1 MAITITRTIEET
13 PAVYGAS
20 TGVAVKFGYGT
31 LTNVLNKIG
40 TADDGVI
47 YFGYDEAKS
56 TGAIVSRGKLVSSKI
71 LDITTTD
78 AVTEEGGSVTK
89 EAQIVISYIATDKT
103 VKTLEIP
110 VSADGKLKELTD
122 KIDAL
127 KTLVGTK
134 TDTKET
140 DTVFGA
146 IAKEADRAT
155 TKENAISDLLGTKD
169 DDKTKETAFGKIKFE
184 ADRAVTAETG
194 LSNRIKTLEDKK
206 YTTVTPKTDGH
217 VRVAVNANNVVTVT
231 ENDIAS
237 AQLLGTA
244 TDGSTAN
251 TAFGKIAAEAD
262 RATKAET
269 GLSNRIKTL
278 EDKKYTT
285 VTPKTD
291 GHVRVAV
298 NANNVVTVTENDIA
312 SAQLL
317 GTATDGSTA
326 NTAFGKIAA
335 EADRA
340 TKAEGG
346 LNTRVTSIETLIT
359 SDNNGTINKVSEVV
373 NWFKGVEEGEGGAKL
388 LADVAANKTAIGTK
402 SVENSSTIYERIEG
416 LEAKKHTVSNA
427 VVETGKYVSGVHVN
441 ENGEL
446 TIDRGELTATNIKAT
461 AINAGDATV
470 AVEGTNVS
478 AQITSLAKSIKA
490 ASNAANAAIGAL
502 DVTDT
507 AVTGQYVSAVSETDG
522 KIKVTRANLPTLSV
536 KAGSGQFA
544 AVNNHE
550 VEIKTTALNTV
561 GLTKTSAGKWQA
573 GTVDAKSTGLAT
585 AADVAAEIVSDEEV
599 IATALNDHETRL
611 KTVEGKEI
619 TVSSAKSDVAISVA
633 EVKDGSNVVTTA
645 ATNFNVTNGKV
656 TFTIHNGDKAVAE
669 TITAYTED
677 TVKALVE
684 LYAKEKARA
693 EAAEAELN
701 KKLTWIDV

>member
-1 MAITITRTIEET
+1 MAITIQKSKIN
-13 PAVYGAS
+13 GAPVIFGADAD
-20 TGVAVKFGYGT
+20 TAKGVEVKFGYGT
-31 LTNVLNKIG
+31 LENVLAKIG

-47 YFGYDEAKS
+47 YFGYDDAKS

-71 LDITTTD
+71 LDITTTPVVKGED
-78 AVTEEGGSVTK
+78 DSVTK

-110 VSADGKLKELTD
+110 VSASAQLKSLGDRLT
-122 KIDAL
+122 AVEN
-127 KTLVGTK
+127 LVGTK
-134 TDTKET
+134 ADTKET

-146 IAKEADRAT
+146 IAKETARAT
-155 TKENAISDLLGTKD
+155 GAEKTISDLLGTKD
-169 DDKTKETAFGKIKFE
+169 DDKTKETAFGKIAAE
-184 ADRAVTAETG
+184 ASRAADAETG

-206 YTTVTPKTDGH
+206 YTTVTPKADGH
-217 VRVAVNANNVVTVT
+217 VKVAVDENNVVTVT
-231 ENDIAS
+231 ED
-237 AQLLGTA
+237 
-244 TDGSTAN
+244 
-251 TAFGKIAAEAD
+251 
-262 RATKAET
+262 
-269 GLSNRIKTL
+269 
-278 EDKKYTT
+278 
-285 VTPKTD
+285 
-291 GHVRVAV
+291 
-298 NANNVVTVTENDIA
+298 DIA

-340 TKAEGG
+340 TKAEGS

-359 SDNNGTINKVSEVV
+359 SDKDGTINKVSEVID
-373 NWFKGVEEGEGGAKL
+373 WFKGVEEGEGGAKL

-402 SVENSSTIYERIEG
+402 TVENTNSIYKRIED
-416 LEAKKHTVSNA
+416 LEAKKHTVSDVTA
-427 VVETGKYVSGVHVN
+427 TTGKYVSGVKVDDT
-441 ENGEL
+441 GAL
-446 TIDRGELTATNIKAT
+446 TIKETELTAAGVAAT
-461 AINAGDATV
+461 PITAGDETV
-470 AVEGTNVS
+470 AVEGDKVS
-478 AQITSLAKSIKA
+478 TQIANLAKSIKA
-490 ASNAANAAIGAL
+490 TAKTADDAIKAL

-507 AVTGQYVSAVSETDG
+507 AVDGKYVSAVSETDG
-522 KIKVTRANLPTLSV
+522 KITVTRADLPTLSV
-536 KAGSGQFA
+536 KTGSEQFA

-561 GLTKTSAGKWQA
+561 GLIKDADSGKWKA
-573 GTVDAKSTGLAT
+573 GAVDATSTGLAT

-599 IATALNDHETRL
+599 IATALNDHENRL

-633 EVKDGSNVVTTA
+633 EVKDSSNVVTTA

-693 EAAEAELN
+693 EAAEA
-701 KKLTWIDV
+701 KLDVRLSWIEVGNSTK

>member
-1 MAITITRTIEET
+1 MAITIQKSKIN
-13 PAVYGAS
+13 GAPVIFGADAD
-20 TGVAVKFGYGT
+20 TAKGVEVKFGYGT
-31 LTNVLNKIG
+31 LENVLAKIG

-71 LDITTTD
+71 LDIATTA
-78 AVTEEGGSVTK
+78 AVTGEGGSVEK

-110 VSADGKLKELTD
+110 VSASAQLKSLGDRLT
-122 KIDAL
+122 AVE
-127 KTLVGTK
+127 TLVGTK
-134 TDTKET
+134 ADTKET

-146 IAKEADRAT
+146 IAKEVDRAT
-155 TKENAISDLLGTKD
+155 KKETAISDLLGTKD

-184 ADRAVTAETG
+184 ADRAVNAETG

-217 VRVAVNANNVVTVT
+217 VKVAVSADNVVTVT
-231 ENDIAS
+231 EDDIAS

-244 TDGSTAN
+244 
-251 TAFGKIAAEAD
+251 
-262 RATKAET
+262 
-269 GLSNRIKTL
+269 
-278 EDKKYTT
+278 
-285 VTPKTD
+285 
-291 GHVRVAV
+291 
-298 NANNVVTVTENDIA
+298 NDV
-312 SAQLL
+312 
-317 GTATDGSTA
+317 STA

-340 TKAEGG
+340 TKAEGS
-346 LNTRVTSIETLIT
+346 LNTRVTSIETLIGDAEN
-359 SDNNGTINKVSEVV
+359 SDADSVINKVTEVID
-373 NWFKGVEEGEGGAKL
+373 WFKDVSETEKGATL
-388 LADVAANKTAIGTK
+388 ISDVAANKAAIGTK
-402 SVENSSTIYERIEG
+402 TVENSNSIYKRIED
-416 LEAKKHTVSNA
+416 LEAKKHTVSDVTA
-427 VVETGKYVSGVHVN
+427 TTGKYVSGVKVDDT
-441 ENGEL
+441 GAL
-446 TIDRGELTATNIKAT
+446 TIKETELTAAGVAAT
-461 AINAGDATV
+461 SITAGDETV
-470 AVEGTNVS
+470 AVEGDKVS
-478 AQITSLAKSIKA
+478 TQIASLAKSIKA
-490 ASNAANAAIGAL
+490 AAKTADDAIKAL

-507 AVTGQYVSAVSETDG
+507 AVDGKYVSAVSETDG
-522 KIKVTRANLPTLSV
+522 KITVTRADLPTLSV
-536 KAGSGQFA
+536 KEGSGQFA

-561 GLTKTSAGKWQA
+561 GLTKTEAGKWQA
-573 GTVDAKSTGLAT
+573 GTADAKSTGLAT

-693 EAAEAELN
+693 EAAEA
-701 KKLTWIDV
+701 KLDVRLSWIEVGNSTK

>member
-1 MAITITRTIEET
+1 MAITITRTMDET

-31 LTNVLNKIG
+31 LTNVLAKIG

-71 LDITTTD
+71 LDITTTA
-78 AVTEEGGSVTK
+78 AVTGEGGKVTQ
-89 EAQIVISYIATDKT
+89 EAKIVISYIDADKT

-110 VSADGKLKELTD
+110 VSADGKLKELAD

-134 TDTKET
+134 ADTKET

-146 IAKEADRAT
+146 IAKEADRAAGAEKT
-155 TKENAISDLLGTKD
+155 ISDLLGTKN
-169 DDKTKETAFGKIKFE
+169 DDKTKETAFGKVAAE
-184 ADRAVTAETG
+184 AARATDAETG

-217 VRVAVNANNVVTVT
+217 VRVQVSADNVVTVT

-237 AQLLGTA
+237 AQLLGT
-244 TDGSTAN
+244 T
-251 TAFGKIAAEAD
+251 
-262 RATKAET
+262 
-269 GLSNRIKTL
+269 
-278 EDKKYTT
+278 
-285 VTPKTD
+285 
-291 GHVRVAV
+291 
-298 NANNVVTVTENDIA
+298 
-312 SAQLL
+312 
-317 GTATDGSTA
+317 TDGSTA

-346 LNTRVTSIETLIT
+346 LNNRVTSIETLIT
-359 SDNNGTINKVSEVV
+359 SDKNGTINKVSEVI
-373 NWFKGVEEGEGGAKL
+373 NWFKGVAEGEGGAKL
-388 LADVAANKTAIGTK
+388 LQDVAGNKAAIGTK
-402 SVENSSTIYERIEG
+402 TVENTNSIYKRIED
-416 LEAKKHTVSNA
+416 LEAKKHTVSDKTA
-427 VVETGKYVSGVHVN
+427 ATGNYVSGVKVDA
-441 ENGEL
+441 NGAL
-446 TIDRGELTATNIKAT
+446 TIKETSLTAAGVAAT
-461 AINAGDATV
+461 PITAGDTTV
-470 AVEGTNVS
+470 AVTGAKVS
-478 AQITSLAKSIKA
+478 DQITSLAKSIKS
-490 ASNAANAAIGAL
+490 ASTNANSAITDAINKL
-502 DVTDT
+502 DVTDA
-507 AVTGQYVSAVSETDG
+507 AVVGQYVSAVSETNG
-522 KIKVTRANLPTLSV
+522 KINVTRANLPKLSV
-536 KAGSGQFA
+536 KTGSGQFA

-573 GTVDAKSTGLAT
+573 GTVDAQSTGLAT

-611 KTVEGKEI
+611 HTVETKAI
-619 TVSSAKSDVAISVA
+619 TVSSAKSNVAISGT
-633 EVKDGSNVVTTA
+633 D
-645 ATNFNVTNGKV
+645 FNVTNGKV
-656 TFTIHNGDKAVAE
+656 TFTIHNGDKAVAQ
-669 TITAYTED
+669 TITAYTEE
-677 TVKALVE
+677 TVKALVD

-693 EAAEAELN
+693 EKAEDELN

>member
-1 MAITITRTIEET
+1 MAITIQKSKIN
-13 PAVYGAS
+13 GAPVIFGADAD
-20 TGVAVKFGYGT
+20 TAKGVEVKFGYGT
-31 LTNVLNKIG
+31 LENVLAKIG

-47 YFGYDEAKS
+47 YFGYDDAKS

-71 LDITTTD
+71 LDITTTPVVKGED
-78 AVTEEGGSVTK
+78 DSVTK

-110 VSADGKLKELTD
+110 VSASAQLKSLADRLT
-122 KIDAL
+122 AVE
-127 KTLVGTK
+127 TLVGTK
-134 TDTKET
+134 ADTKET

-146 IAKEADRAT
+146 IAKEAARAAGAEKT
-155 TKENAISDLLGTKD
+155 ISDLLGTKD
-169 DDKTKETAFGKIKFE
+169 DDKTKETAFGKVAFE

-217 VRVAVNANNVVTVT
+217 VKVEVSADNVVTVT
-231 ENDIAS
+231 EDDIAS
-237 AQLLGTA
+237 AALLGTA
-244 TDGSTAN
+244 TDA
-251 TAFGKIAAEAD
+251 
-262 RATKAET
+262 
-269 GLSNRIKTL
+269 
-278 EDKKYTT
+278 
-285 VTPKTD
+285 
-291 GHVRVAV
+291 
-298 NANNVVTVTENDIA
+298 
-312 SAQLL
+312 
-317 GTATDGSTA
+317 STA

-340 TKAEGG
+340 TKAEGS
-346 LNTRVTSIETLIT
+346 LDTRVTNIETLIGDAENPDT
-359 SDNNGTINKVSEVV
+359 DSVINKVTEVID
-373 NWFKGVEEGEGGAKL
+373 WFKDVSETEKGATL
-388 LADVAANKTAIGTK
+388 ISDVAANKAAIGTK
-402 SVENSSTIYERIEG
+402 TVENNNSIYKRIED
-416 LEAKKHTVSNA
+416 LEAKKHKVSDVTA
-427 VVETGKYVSGVHVN
+427 DTGKYVSGVHVS
-441 ENGEL
+441 EDGAL
-446 TIDRGELTATNIKAT
+446 TIDQTELAATNINAT
-461 AINAGDATV
+461 AIGAGDETV
-470 AVEGTNVS
+470 AVEGDKVS
-478 AQITSLAKSIKA
+478 TQIASLAKSIKA
-490 ASNAANAAIGAL
+490 AAKTADDAIKAL

-507 AVTGQYVSAVSETDG
+507 AVAGQYVSAVSETDG
-522 KIKVTRANLPTLSV
+522 KITVTRADLPTLSV
-536 KAGSGQFA
+536 KTGSEQFA

-561 GLTKTSAGKWQA
+561 GLIKDADSGKWKP
-573 GTVDAKSTGLAT
+573 GTADVQSTGLAT

-599 IATALNDHETRL
+599 IATALNDHENRL

-693 EAAEAELN
+693 EAAEAELDVRLSWIEVGN
-701 KKLTWIDV
+701 KG

>member
-1 MAITITRTIEET
+1 MAITIQKSKIN
-13 PAVYGAS
+13 GAPVIFGADAD
-20 TGVAVKFGYGT
+20 TAKGVEVKFGYGT
-31 LTNVLNKIG
+31 LENVLAKVG

-71 LDITTTD
+71 LDITTTP
-78 AVTEEGGSVTK
+78 VVKGEGGSVTQ
-89 EAQIVISYIATDKT
+89 EAKIVISYIDTDKT

-134 TDTKET
+134 ADTKET

-146 IAKEADRAT
+146 IAFEADRAT
-155 TKENAISDLLGTKD
+155 TKETAISDLLGTKD
-169 DDKTKETAFGKIKFE
+169 DDKTKETAFGKVAFE

-206 YTTVTPKTDGH
+206 YTTVNPKADGH
-217 VRVAVNANNVVTVT
+217 VKVEVTSNNVVTVT
-231 ENDIAS
+231 EDDIAS
-237 AQLLGTA
+237 AA
-244 TDGSTAN
+244 
-251 TAFGKIAAEAD
+251 
-262 RATKAET
+262 
-269 GLSNRIKTL
+269 
-278 EDKKYTT
+278 
-285 VTPKTD
+285 
-291 GHVRVAV
+291 
-298 NANNVVTVTENDIA
+298 
-312 SAQLL
+312 LL

-340 TKAEGG
+340 TKAEGS

-359 SDNNGTINKVSEVV
+359 SDKDGTINKVSEVID
-373 NWFKGVEEGEGGAKL
+373 WFKDVSETEKGATL
-388 LADVAANKTAIGTK
+388 ISDVAANKAAIGTK
-402 SVENSSTIYERIEG
+402 TVENTNSIYKRIED
-416 LEAKKHTVSNA
+416 LEAKKHTVSDVTA
-427 VVETGKYVSGVHVN
+427 ATGKYVSGVKVD
-441 ENGEL
+441 ETGAL
-446 TIDRGELTATNIKAT
+446 TIKETELTAAGVAAT
-461 AINAGDATV
+461 PITAGNETV
-470 AVEGTNVS
+470 AVEGDKVS
-478 AQITSLAKSIKA
+478 TQIANLAKSIKA
-490 ASNAANAAIGAL
+490 AAKTADDAIKAL
-502 DVTDT
+502 DVEDT
-507 AVTGQYVSAVSETDG
+507 AVVGQYVSAVSETDG
-522 KIKVTRANLPTLSV
+522 KITVTRADLPTLSV
-536 KAGSGQFA
+536 KTGSEQFA

-561 GLTKTSAGKWQA
+561 GLTKTEAGKWQA
-573 GTVDAKSTGLAT
+573 GTADVASTGLAT

-599 IATALNDHETRL
+599 IATALNDHENRL

-619 TVSSAKSDVAISVA
+619 TVSSAKSNVAISVA

-693 EAAEAELN
+693 EAAEAELDVR
-701 KKLTWIDV
+701 LSWIEVGNHPTE

>member
-1 MAITITRTIEET
+1 MAITIQKSKIN
-13 PAVYGAS
+13 GAPVIFGADAD
-20 TGVAVKFGYGT
+20 TAKGVEVKFGYGT
-31 LTNVLNKIG
+31 LENVLTKIG

-47 YFGYDEAKS
+47 YFGYDDAKS

-71 LDITTTD
+71 LDITTTPVVKGED
-78 AVTEEGGSVTK
+78 DSVTT
-89 EAQIVISYIATDKT
+89 EAKIVISYIDTDKT

-110 VSADGKLKELTD
+110 VSADGKLKELAD

-217 VRVAVNANNVVTVT
+217 VKVAVSADNVVTVT
-231 ENDIAS
+231 EDDIAS
-237 AQLLGTA
+237 AALLGTA
-244 TDGSTAN
+244 
-251 TAFGKIAAEAD
+251 
-262 RATKAET
+262 
-269 GLSNRIKTL
+269 
-278 EDKKYTT
+278 
-285 VTPKTD
+285 
-291 GHVRVAV
+291 
-298 NANNVVTVTENDIA
+298 NDV
-312 SAQLL
+312 
-317 GTATDGSTA
+317 STA

-346 LNTRVTSIETLIT
+346 LDTRVTSIETLIT
-359 SDNNGTINKVSEVV
+359 SDKNGTINKVSEVID
-373 NWFKGVEEGEGGAKL
+373 WFKGVAEGEGGAKL
-388 LADVAANKTAIGTK
+388 LADVAANKTAIGTQT
-402 SVENSSTIYERIEG
+402 VDGTAGTGIYKRIED
-416 LEAKKHTVSNA
+416 LEAKKHTVSDVTA
-427 VVETGKYVSGVHVN
+427 TTGKYVSGVKVD
-441 ENGEL
+441 ETGAL
-446 TIDRGELTATNIKAT
+446 TIKETELTAAGVAAT
-461 AINAGDATV
+461 PITAGDETV
-470 AVEGTNVS
+470 AVDGDKVS
-478 AQITSLAKSIKA
+478 TQIANLAKSIKA
-490 ASNAANAAIGAL
+490 AAKTADDAIKAL

-507 AVTGQYVSAVSETDG
+507 AVIGQYVSAVSETDG
-522 KIKVTRANLPTLSV
+522 KITVTRADLPTLSV
-536 KAGSGQFA
+536 KTGSEQFA

-561 GLTKTSAGKWQA
+561 GLTKTEAGKWQA
-573 GTVDAKSTGLAT
+573 GTADAQSTGLAT

-599 IATALNDHETRL
+599 IATALNDHENRL

-633 EVKDGSNVVTTA
+633 EVKDSSNVVTTA

-656 TFTIHNGDKAVAE
+656 TFTIHNGDKAVEE

-693 EAAEAELN
+693 EAAEAELDVR
-701 KKLTWIDV
+701 LSWIEVGNSTK

>member
-1 MAITITRTIEET
+1 MAITIQKSKIN
-13 PAVYGAS
+13 GAPVIFGADAD
-20 TGVAVKFGYGT
+20 TAKGVEVKFGYGT
-31 LTNVLNKIG
+31 LENVLAKIG

-71 LDITTTD
+71 LDITTTA
-78 AVTEEGGSVTK
+78 AVTGEGGSVTK
-89 EAQIVISYIATDKT
+89 EAQIVISYIDTDKT

-134 TDTKET
+134 ADTKDT

-155 TKENAISDLLGTKD
+155 TKENAISDLLGTKN
-169 DDKTKETAFGKIKFE
+169 DDKTKETAFGKVAFE

-217 VRVAVNANNVVTVT
+217 VKVEVSADNVVTVT
-231 ENDIAS
+231 EDDIAS
-237 AQLLGTA
+237 AALLGTA
-244 TDGSTAN
+244 TDA
-251 TAFGKIAAEAD
+251 
-262 RATKAET
+262 
-269 GLSNRIKTL
+269 
-278 EDKKYTT
+278 
-285 VTPKTD
+285 
-291 GHVRVAV
+291 
-298 NANNVVTVTENDIA
+298 
-312 SAQLL
+312 
-317 GTATDGSTA
+317 STA

-340 TKAEGG
+340 TKAEGS
-346 LNTRVTSIETLIT
+346 LNTRVTNIETLIGDAEN
-359 SDNNGTINKVSEVV
+359 SDADSVINKVTEVID
-373 NWFKGVEEGEGGAKL
+373 WFKDVSETEKGATL
-388 LADVAANKTAIGTK
+388 ISDVAANKAAIGTK
-402 SVENSSTIYERIEG
+402 TVENTNSIYKRIED
-416 LEAKKHTVSNA
+416 LEAKKHKVSDVTA
-427 VVETGKYVSGVHVN
+427 ATGKYVSGVKVDDT
-441 ENGEL
+441 GAL
-446 TIDRGELTATNIKAT
+446 TIKETELTAAGVAAT
-461 AINAGDATV
+461 AINAGDETV
-470 AVEGTNVS
+470 AVEGDKVS
-478 AQITSLAKSIKA
+478 TQIASLAKSIKA
-490 ASNAANAAIGAL
+490 AAKTADDAIKAL

-507 AVTGQYVSAVSETDG
+507 AVDGKYVSAVSETDG
-522 KIKVTRANLPTLSV
+522 KITVTRADLPTLSV
-536 KAGSGQFA
+536 KAGSEQFA

-561 GLTKTSAGKWQA
+561 GLIKTEAGKWQA
-573 GTVDAKSTGLAT
+573 GAVDAQSTGLAT

-599 IATALNDHETRL
+599 IATALNDHENRL

-693 EAAEAELN
+693 EAAEAELD
-701 KKLTWIDV
+701 KRLSWIEVGK

>member
-1 MAITITRTIEET
+1 MAITIQKSKIN
-13 PAVYGAS
+13 GAPVVFGADAD
-20 TGVAVKFGYGT
+20 TAKGVEVKFGYGT
-31 LTNVLNKIG
+31 LENVLAKVG

-47 YFGYDEAKS
+47 YFGYDETKS

-71 LDITTTD
+71 LDITTTA
-78 AVTEEGGSVTK
+78 AVEEGGSVTK
-89 EAQIVISYIATDKT
+89 EAQIVISYIDTDKT

-110 VSADGKLKELTD
+110 VSVSAQLKSLGDRLT
-122 KIDAL
+122 AVE
-127 KTLVGTK
+127 TLVGTK
-134 TDTKET
+134 ADTKET

-146 IAKEADRAT
+146 IAKETARAT
-155 TKENAISDLLGTKD
+155 GAEKTISDLLGTKD
-169 DDKTKETAFGKIKFE
+169 DDKTKETAFGKIAAE
-184 ADRAVTAETG
+184 ASRATDAETG

-217 VRVAVNANNVVTVT
+217 VKVEVSADNLVTVT
-231 ENDIAS
+231 EDDIAS

-244 TDGSTAN
+244 
-251 TAFGKIAAEAD
+251 
-262 RATKAET
+262 
-269 GLSNRIKTL
+269 
-278 EDKKYTT
+278 
-285 VTPKTD
+285 
-291 GHVRVAV
+291 
-298 NANNVVTVTENDIA
+298 NDV
-312 SAQLL
+312 
-317 GTATDGSTA
+317 STA

-346 LNTRVTSIETLIT
+346 LNTRVTNIETLIGDAEN
-359 SDNNGTINKVSEVV
+359 SDTDSVINKVTEVID
-373 NWFKGVEEGEGGAKL
+373 WFKDVSETEKGATL
-388 LADVAANKTAIGTK
+388 ISDVAANKAAIGTK
-402 SVENSSTIYERIEG
+402 SVENTNSIYKRIED
-416 LEAKKHTVSNA
+416 LEAKKHKVSDVTA
-427 VVETGKYVSGVHVN
+427 ATGKYVSGVKVD
-441 ENGEL
+441 ETGAL
-446 TIDRGELTATNIKAT
+446 TIKETALTAAGVAAT
-461 AINAGDATV
+461 PITAGNETV
-470 AVEGTNVS
+470 AVEGDKVS
-478 AQITSLAKSIKA
+478 TQIANLAKSIKA
-490 ASNAANAAIGAL
+490 AAKTADDAIKAL

-507 AVTGQYVSAVSETDG
+507 AVVGQYVSAVSETDG
-522 KIKVTRANLPTLSV
+522 KITVTRADLPTLSV
-536 KAGSGQFA
+536 KTGSEQFA

-561 GLTKTSAGKWQA
+561 GLTKTEAGKWQA
-573 GTVDAKSTGLAT
+573 GTADVQSTGLAT

-599 IATALNDHETRL
+599 IATALNDHENRL

-693 EAAEAELN
+693 EAAEAKLDVRLSWIEVGN
-701 KKLTWIDV
+701 KG

>member
-1 MAITITRTIEET
+1 MAITITRTIDET

-31 LTNVLNKIG
+31 LTNVLAKIG
-40 TADDGVI
+40 AADDGVI

-71 LDITTTD
+71 LDITTTA
-78 AVTEEGGSVTK
+78 AVTGGDGSVTK

-110 VSADGKLKELTD
+110 VSASAQLKSLANRLTVVE
-122 KIDAL
+122 
-127 KTLVGTK
+127 TLVGNANDSSTAN
-134 TDTKET
+134 TA
-140 DTVFGA
+140 FGK
-146 IAKEADRAT
+146 IAAEKDRAT
-155 TKENAISDLLGTKD
+155 KAEKTISDLLGTAAD
-169 DDKTKETAFGKIKFE
+169 GSTANTAFGKIAAE
-184 ADRAVTAETG
+184 RVRATDAETG

-231 ENDIAS
+231 EDDIAS
-237 AQLLGTA
+237 ATLLG
-244 TDGSTAN
+244 
-251 TAFGKIAAEAD
+251 K
-262 RATKAET
+262 
-269 GLSNRIKTL
+269 
-278 EDKKYTT
+278 
-285 VTPKTD
+285 
-291 GHVRVAV
+291 
-298 NANNVVTVTENDIA
+298 
-312 SAQLL
+312 
-317 GTATDGSTA
+317 ATDGSTA

-359 SDNNGTINKVSEVV
+359 SDKDGTINKVSEVV

-402 SVENSSTIYERIEG
+402 NVENTNSIYKRIED
-416 LEAKKHTVSNA
+416 LEAKKHTESNA
-427 VVETGKYVSGVHVN
+427 VVVPGKFVSGVHVN
-441 ENGEL
+441 ENGAL
-446 TIDRGELTATNIKAT
+446 TIDQEELAATNIKAT

-490 ASNAANAAIGAL
+490 TSNAANAAIGAL

-507 AVTGQYVSAVSETDG
+507 AVDGQYVSAVSETDG

-536 KAGSGQFA
+536 KTGSGQFA

-585 AADVAAEIVSDEEV
+585 AADVAAKIVSDEEV

-611 KTVEGKEI
+611 HTVETKAI
-619 TVSSAKSDVAISVA
+619 TVSSAKSNVAISVA
-633 EVKDGSNVVTTA
+633 EVKDSSNVVTTA

-656 TFTIHNGDKAVAE
+656 TFTIHNGDKAVAQ

>member
-1 MAITITRTIEET
+1 MAITIQKSKIN
-13 PAVYGAS
+13 GAPVIFGADADNAK
-20 TGVAVKFGYGT
+20 GVEVKFGYGT
-31 LTNVLNKIG
+31 LENVLAKIG

-71 LDITTTD
+71 LDITTTA
-78 AVTEEGGSVTK
+78 AVTGEGGSVTK
-89 EAQIVISYIATDKT
+89 EAQIVISYIDTDKT

-110 VSADGKLKELTD
+110 VSASAQLKSLGDRLT
-122 KIDAL
+122 AVE
-127 KTLVGTK
+127 TLVGTK
-134 TDTKET
+134 ADTKET

-155 TKENAISDLLGTKD
+155 SAEKTISDLLGTKN
-169 DDKTKETAFGKIKFE
+169 DDKTKETAFGKIAAE
-184 ADRAVTAETG
+184 ASRATDAETG

-206 YTTVTPKTDGH
+206 YTTVNTKTDGH
-217 VRVAVNANNVVTVT
+217 VKVAVDANNVVTVT
-231 ENDIAS
+231 EEDIAS

-262 RATKAET
+262 RATKAE
-269 GLSNRIKTL
+269 S
-278 EDKKYTT
+278 
-285 VTPKTD
+285 
-291 GHVRVAV
+291 
-298 NANNVVTVTENDIA
+298 
-312 SAQLL
+312 
-317 GTATDGSTA
+317 
-326 NTAFGKIAA
+326 
-335 EADRA
+335 
-340 TKAEGG
+340 G

-359 SDNNGTINKVSEVV
+359 SDNNGTINKVSEVID
-373 NWFKGVEEGEGGAKL
+373 WFKGVEEGEGGAKL
-388 LADVAANKTAIGTK
+388 LADVAANKAAIGTQT
-402 SVENSSTIYERIEG
+402 VENDKSIYKRIED
-416 LEAKKHTVSNA
+416 LEAKKHTVSDVTA
-427 VVETGKYVSGVHVN
+427 VTGKYVSGVKVD
-441 ENGEL
+441 ETGAL
-446 TIDRGELTATNIKAT
+446 TIKETELTAAGVAAT
-461 AINAGDATV
+461 PITAGNETV
-470 AVEGTNVS
+470 AVEGDKVS
-478 AQITSLAKSIKA
+478 TQIANLAKSIKA
-490 ASNAANAAIGAL
+490 ATKTADDAIKAL

-522 KIKVTRANLPTLSV
+522 KITVTRADLPTLSV
-536 KAGSGQFA
+536 KTGSEQFA

-561 GLTKTSAGKWQA
+561 GLTKTEAGKWQA
-573 GTVDAKSTGLAT
+573 GTADAKSTGLAT
-585 AADVAAEIVSDEEV
+585 AADVAVEIVSDEEV
-599 IATALNDHETRL
+599 IAAALNDHENRL

-633 EVKDGSNVVTTA
+633 EVKDSSNVVTTA

-693 EAAEAELN
+693 EAAEAELDVRLSWIEVGN
-701 KKLTWIDV
+701 KG

>member
-1 MAITITRTIEET
+1 MAITITRTIDET

-20 TGVAVKFGYGT
+20 ERVAVKFGYGT
-31 LTNVLNKIG
+31 LTNVLAKIG

-71 LDITTTD
+71 LDITTTA
-78 AVTEEGGSVTK
+78 AVTGEGGSVTK
-89 EAQIVISYIATDKT
+89 EAQIVISYIDTDKT

-110 VSADGKLKELTD
+110 ASASAQLKSLTD
-122 KIDAL
+122 RLTAVE
-127 KTLVGTK
+127 TLVGTK
-134 TDTKET
+134 ADTKET

-146 IAKEADRAT
+146 IAKEAARAT
-155 TKENAISDLLGTKD
+155 GAEKTISDLLGTKD
-169 DDKTKETAFGKIKFE
+169 DAKTKETAFGKIAAE
-184 ADRAVTAETG
+184 ASRATDAETG

-217 VRVAVNANNVVTVT
+217 VKVEVSADNVVTVT
-231 ENDIAS
+231 EDDIAS
-237 AQLLGTA
+237 AALLGTA
-244 TDGSTAN
+244 
-251 TAFGKIAAEAD
+251 
-262 RATKAET
+262 
-269 GLSNRIKTL
+269 
-278 EDKKYTT
+278 
-285 VTPKTD
+285 
-291 GHVRVAV
+291 
-298 NANNVVTVTENDIA
+298 NDV
-312 SAQLL
+312 
-317 GTATDGSTA
+317 STA

-340 TKAEGG
+340 TKAEGR
-346 LNTRVTSIETLIT
+346 LNTRVTNIETLIGDAENPDT
-359 SDNNGTINKVSEVV
+359 DSVINKVTEVID
-373 NWFKGVEEGEGGAKL
+373 WFKDVSETEKGATL
-388 LADVAANKTAIGTK
+388 ISDVAANKAAIGTK
-402 SVENSSTIYERIEG
+402 TVENSNSIYKRIED
-416 LEAKKHTVSNA
+416 LEAKKHKVSDVTA
-427 VVETGKYVSGVHVN
+427 ATGKYVSGVKVD
-441 ENGEL
+441 ETGAL
-446 TIDRGELTATNIKAT
+446 TIKETALTAAGVAAT
-461 AINAGDATV
+461 AIDAGDETV

-478 AQITSLAKSIKA
+478 AQITSLAKSIKDA
-490 ASNAANAAIGAL
+490 AKTTDDAIKAL
-502 DVTDT
+502 DVEDT
-507 AVTGQYVSAVSETDG
+507 AVDGQYVSAVSETDG
-522 KIKVTRANLPTLSV
+522 KITVTRADLPTLSV
-536 KAGSGQFA
+536 KTGSEQFA

-561 GLTKTSAGKWQA
+561 GLTKTEAGKWQA
-573 GTVDAKSTGLAT
+573 GTADAKSTGLAT

-599 IATALNDHETRL
+599 IATALNDHENRL

-633 EVKDGSNVVTTA
+633 EVKDSSNVVTTA

>member
-1 MAITITRTIEET
+1 MAITIQKSKIN
-13 PAVYGAS
+13 GAPVIFGADAD
-20 TGVAVKFGYGT
+20 TAKGVEVKFGYGT
-31 LTNVLNKIG
+31 LQNVLAKIG

-71 LDITTTD
+71 LDITTTA
-78 AVTEEGGSVTK
+78 AVTGEGGKVTK
-89 EAQIVISYIATDKT
+89 EAQIVISYIDTDKT

-110 VSADGKLKELTD
+110 VSADGKLKVLAD

-134 TDTKET
+134 ADTKEN

-146 IAKEADRAT
+146 IAKEAARAT
-155 TKENAISDLLGTKD
+155 GAEKTISDLLGTKD
-169 DDKTKETAFGKIKFE
+169 DDKTKETAFGKIAAE
-184 ADRAVTAETG
+184 ASRASDAETG

-206 YTTVTPKTDGH
+206 YTTVTPKADGH
-217 VRVAVNANNVVTVT
+217 VKVEVSADNVVTVT
-231 ENDIAS
+231 EDDIAS
-237 AQLLGTA
+237 AALLGTA
-244 TDGSTAN
+244 TDA
-251 TAFGKIAAEAD
+251 
-262 RATKAET
+262 
-269 GLSNRIKTL
+269 
-278 EDKKYTT
+278 
-285 VTPKTD
+285 
-291 GHVRVAV
+291 
-298 NANNVVTVTENDIA
+298 
-312 SAQLL
+312 
-317 GTATDGSTA
+317 STA

-340 TKAEGG
+340 TKAEGS
-346 LNTRVTSIETLIT
+346 LDTRVTNIETLIGDAENPDT
-359 SDNNGTINKVSEVV
+359 DSVINKVTEVID
-373 NWFKGVEEGEGGAKL
+373 WFKDVSETEKGATL
-388 LADVAANKTAIGTK
+388 ISDVAANKAAIGTK
-402 SVENSSTIYERIEG
+402 TVENTNSIYKRIED
-416 LEAKKHTVSNA
+416 LEAKKHKVSDVTA
-427 VVETGKYVSGVHVN
+427 ATGKYVSGVKVD
-441 ENGEL
+441 ETGAL
-446 TIDRGELTATNIKAT
+446 TIKETALTADGVAAT
-461 AINAGDATV
+461 SISAGDETV
-470 AVEGTNVS
+470 AVDGDKVS
-478 AQITSLAKSIKA
+478 TQIANLAKSIKA
-490 ASNAANAAIGAL
+490 AAKTADDAIKAL
-502 DVTDT
+502 DVTDA
-507 AVTGQYVSAVSETDG
+507 AVDGQYVSAVSETDG
-522 KIKVTRANLPTLSV
+522 KITVTRADLPTLSV
-536 KAGSGQFA
+536 KTGSEQFA

-561 GLTKTSAGKWQA
+561 GLTKTGAGKWQA

-599 IATALNDHETRL
+599 IATALNDHENRL

-693 EAAEAELN
+693 EAAEAELDVRLSWIEVGN
-701 KKLTWIDV
+701 KG

>member
-1 MAITITRTIEET
+1 MAITIQKSKIN
-13 PAVYGAS
+13 GAPVIFGADAD
-20 TGVAVKFGYGT
+20 TAKGVEVKFGYGT
-31 LTNVLNKIG
+31 LQNVLAKIG

-71 LDITTTD
+71 LDITTTA
-78 AVTEEGGSVTK
+78 AVTGEGGKVTQ
-89 EAQIVISYIATDKT
+89 EAKIVISYIDTDKT

-110 VSADGKLKELTD
+110 VSASAQLKSLGDRLT
-122 KIDAL
+122 AVE
-127 KTLVGTK
+127 TLVGTK
-134 TDTKET
+134 ADTKET

-146 IAKEADRAT
+146 IAKEADRAAGAEKT
-155 TKENAISDLLGTKD
+155 ISDLLGTKN
-169 DDKTKETAFGKIKFE
+169 DDKTKETAFGKIAAE
-184 ADRAVTAETG
+184 ASRATDAETG

-217 VRVAVNANNVVTVT
+217 VKVEVSADNVVTVT
-231 ENDIAS
+231 EDDIAS
-237 AQLLGTA
+237 AALLGTA
-244 TDGSTAN
+244 TDA
-251 TAFGKIAAEAD
+251 
-262 RATKAET
+262 
-269 GLSNRIKTL
+269 
-278 EDKKYTT
+278 
-285 VTPKTD
+285 
-291 GHVRVAV
+291 
-298 NANNVVTVTENDIA
+298 
-312 SAQLL
+312 
-317 GTATDGSTA
+317 STA

-340 TKAEGG
+340 TKAEGS

-359 SDNNGTINKVSEVV
+359 SDKDGTINKVSEVID
-373 NWFKGVEEGEGGAKL
+373 WFKGVEEGEGGAKL
-388 LADVAANKTAIGTK
+388 LADVAANKAAIGTEK
-402 SVENSSTIYERIEG
+402 TTDKPGTGIYKRIED
-416 LEAKKHTVSNA
+416 LEAKKHTVSDVTA
-427 VVETGKYVSGVHVN
+427 ATGKYVSGVKVD
-441 ENGEL
+441 ETGAL
-446 TIDRGELTATNIKAT
+446 TIKETELTAAGVAAT
-461 AINAGDATV
+461 AISAGDETV
-470 AVEGTNVS
+470 AVEGDKVS
-478 AQITSLAKSIKA
+478 TQIASLAKSIKA
-490 ASNAANAAIGAL
+490 AAKTADDAIKAL

-507 AVTGQYVSAVSETDG
+507 AVVGKYVSAVSETDG
-522 KIKVTRANLPTLSV
+522 KITVTRADLPTLSV
-536 KAGSGQFA
+536 KEGSGQFA

-561 GLTKTSAGKWQA
+561 GLIKDADSGKWKPGA
-573 GTVDAKSTGLAT
+573 VDATSTGLAT

-599 IATALNDHETRL
+599 IATALNDHENRL

-693 EAAEAELN
+693 EAAEAELD
-701 KKLTWIDV
+701 KRLSWIEVGNNG